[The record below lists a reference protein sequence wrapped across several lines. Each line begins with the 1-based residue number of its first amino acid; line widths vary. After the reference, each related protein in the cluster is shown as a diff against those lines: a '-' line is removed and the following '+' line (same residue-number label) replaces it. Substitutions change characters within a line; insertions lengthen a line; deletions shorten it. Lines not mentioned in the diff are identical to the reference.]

1 LDGKRSSGNANWT
14 KLFESAENIAF
25 IKGPSGLK
33 NFNKR
38 CTVASISLFFFNKV
52 EEEDVDAF
60 MPLFVPAVPP
70 GAVPGALLVAE

>member
-1 LDGKRSSGNANWT
+1 LDGKRSNGNANWT

-38 CTVASISLFFFNKV
+38 CTVASFSLFFFNKV
-52 EEEDVDAF
+52 EEEDV
-60 MPLFVPAVPP
+60 
-70 GAVPGALLVAE
+70 